1 MVFITAKLLT
11 RMIFLFNDFILADPI
26 LLSMVLTKAL
36 LATINLFILYSFLVF
51 DVPWLIL
58 MGMWSMKNSSM
69 LGATQEGE

>member
-1 MVFITAKLLT
+1 
-11 RMIFLFNDFILADPI
+11 MIFLFNDFILEDPI

-58 MGMWSMKNSSM
+58 MGMWSMKNSM

>member
-1 MVFITAKLLT
+1 
-11 RMIFLFNDFILADPI
+11 MIFLFNDFILEDPI

-51 DVPWLIL
+51 DVLWLIL

>member
-1 MVFITAKLLT
+1 
-11 RMIFLFNDFILADPI
+11 MIFLFNDFILEDSI